1 MCWLWWLQSFRD
13 WMVINMF
20 YSAKENAFYAD
31 ELKSIY
37 ENAGSWPV
45 DAVEVDYSVF
55 VEFAGA
61 APHGKLRAPTSAGL
75 PEWIDIPEP
84 TEEEIIALAEAEKSR
99 LRASADSEIEWRQDA
114 VDAGIATIEETA
126 ALAEWK
132 KYRVLLMRV
141 DTADPDW
148 PIAPVTQAS

>member
-1 MCWLWWLQSFRD
+1 
-13 WMVINMF
+13 MVINMF

-37 ENAGSWPV
+37 ENAGSWPD

-55 VEFAGA
+55 VEFARES
-61 APHGKLRAPTSAGL
+61 PNGKLRAPNSDGL

-114 VDAGIATIEETA
+114 VDAGIATEEETVS
-126 ALAEWK
+126 LAEWK

-148 PIAPVTQAS
+148 PTPPATQAS